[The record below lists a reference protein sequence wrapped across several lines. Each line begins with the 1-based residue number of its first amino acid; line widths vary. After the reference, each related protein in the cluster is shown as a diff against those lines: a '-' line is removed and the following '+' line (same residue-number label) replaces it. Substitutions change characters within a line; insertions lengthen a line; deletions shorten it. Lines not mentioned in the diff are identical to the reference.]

1 MCKALNKFVPK
12 KKYLLCVDSDG
23 CAMDTMNVKHIKC
36 FGPKFVKVFNITK
49 NVQGVLDRWN
59 KINLYQRTRGIN
71 RFKGLAKILC
81 ELYPKD
87 TACAEFK
94 VWTDT
99 SNELS
104 EAALQHKIKEGAGEI
119 FKKALLWS
127 QATNV
132 AIKALPDDNKEAF
145 EGVYEALKE
154 AGDTFDIAIVSSAN
168 FVAVKE
174 EWQRCAL
181 LVLTDCITTQQDGG
195 KSHCIA
201 ELIKK
206 GYAPENVVMVG
217 DAEGDLKAAEENG
230 VAFYPI
236 LVNHEIESWQNI
248 NGVLTEFINGK
259 KIDFK
264 KVFID
269 NLA

>member
-104 EAALQHKIKEGAGEI
+104 EAALQQKIKEGAGEI

-154 AGDTFDIAIVSSAN
+154 AGDTFGSICLYCN
-168 FVAVKE
+168 
-174 EWQRCAL
+174 R
-181 LVLTDCITTQQDGG
+181 
-195 KSHCIA
+195 
-201 ELIKK
+201 LISGASYILPPYFPKVNIFFHFFYFFIFYVTIHPLPIK
-206 GYAPENVVMVG
+206 
-217 DAEGDLKAAEENG
+217 EGDFSL
-230 VAFYPI
+230 
-236 LVNHEIESWQNI
+236 
-248 NGVLTEFINGK
+248 LT
-259 KIDFK
+259 FK
-264 KVFID
+264 TPRRSARWYLSFD
-269 NLA
+269 ASP